1 MSNGVTCYATHGMWV
16 VCRNSKSE
24 EQMKEAR
31 DSTRAGCGVSTG
43 LDKKERDVLFSAR
56 VQKRF
61 GAFVLEGQRRK

>member
-1 MSNGVTCYATHGMWV
+1 
-16 VCRNSKSE
+16 
-24 EQMKEAR
+24 MKEAR